1 MIPSRDMVELVEPLI
16 PALRRYARALMRDPD
31 TADDLVQ
38 DGLER
43 AMTRWTQRRRE
54 QSTRAWMFT
63 ILHNLA
69 INRLRTRKAA
79 FVPLEDAPEARL
91 AQAPDQ
97 EAAMHRRDIVGALE
111 QLPEDQRHLLL
122 LISLEGV
129 SYAEAAAITGVP
141 IGTVMS
147 RLARGRERLRRLL
160 EETVD
165 PVRPSLRIVK

>member
-1 MIPSRDMVELVEPLI
+1 MIPSRDMTELVEPLI

-38 DGLER
+38 DSLER
-43 AMTRWTQRRRE
+43 AMTRWSQRRRE

-69 INRLRTRKAA
+69 INRLRTRKPAHL
-79 FVPLEDAPEARL
+79 PLDDVSEARL

-97 EAAMHRRDIVGALE
+97 EAAMQRRDLLEALE
-111 QLPEDQRHLLL
+111 RLPEDQRHLLL
-122 LISLEGV
+122 LISLEGL
-129 SYAEAAAITGVP
+129 SYAEAAVVTGVP

-147 RLARGRERLRRLL
+147 RLARARERLRRLL
-160 EETVD
+160 EEGVD
-165 PVRPSLRIVK
+165 PARPALRIVK